1 MLEKL
6 IRLMEQGVPAPEYG
20 VPTPDPMRIT
30 ALYGV
35 PVPLESPTREL
46 FLSNLFLL
54 LILIP
59 IILLVGVFAL
69 AKKKQ
74 FSKKER
80 IWAVAIVLSIYF
92 IILIGAVIIKFV

>member
-1 MLEKL
+1 MKMLEKF
-6 IRLMEQGVPAPEYG
+6 IRLMEQGVPVPEYG
-20 VPTPDPMRIT
+20 VPMPITPV
-30 ALYGV
+30 YGV
-35 PVPLESPTREL
+35 PGPLESPTREL

-80 IWAVAIVLSIYF
+80 LWAVAIVLSIYL
-92 IILIGAVIIKFV
+92 IVLIGAVVIKFI